1 MEPLRIGPVD
11 NHRELGP
18 RKQRADRQMPTLA
31 KEFYPCL
38 GVEEGIPV
46 RKKRFDIVEG
56 RAVSAHR
63 VEKRVSVRG
72 LAVEDDGAA
81 APERT
86 TPGARKMTI
95 FDDF

>member
-1 MEPLRIGPVD
+1 M
-11 NHRELGP
+11 
-18 RKQRADRQMPTLA
+18 
-31 KEFYPCL
+31 
-38 GVEEGIPV
+38 